1 MPLKVNLVIT
11 HEKMRDDVKKNGSK
25 TSNEVKQ
32 QQQQRASQKPPGVS
46 LKSTVSGVLLD

>member
-32 QQQQRASQKPPGVS
+32 QQQRASQKTPGVS